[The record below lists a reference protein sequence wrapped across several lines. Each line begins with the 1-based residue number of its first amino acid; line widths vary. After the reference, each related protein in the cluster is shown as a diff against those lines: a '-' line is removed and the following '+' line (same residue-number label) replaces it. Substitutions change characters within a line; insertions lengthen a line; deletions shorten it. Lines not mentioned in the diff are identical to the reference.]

1 MIHIMMA
8 TYNGEK
14 YICEQIESILAQ
26 TYHEWKLFIS
36 DDGSNDHTIE
46 IINKYQEMYP
56 NKIFILESRNT
67 FHNAKDNFS
76 YLLKK
81 IPEAEYYTFC
91 DQDDI
96 WYENKIDKAVKTIR
110 NKKGPILYC
119 SDCEVIN
126 EKDVVIKET
135 YQNKRPVIT
144 LESQLVCGSMQG
156 CSMLFNNEL
165 KKIIEREVNN
175 AGTQMDDVIEQ
186 KIEEAGEQAERAM
199 EKESNEQ
206 IMQIHEYSETVM
218 ESMKKTH
225 DEIMF
230 LYSMLNDKH
239 TEMTSMT
246 GDLQRLAADIRNL
259 QENKSAKAGTSIRKP
274 VAESHVAQQPVMK
287 QNAVVQPMTETID
300 VQPEPEVQVNR
311 FQEIQ
316 EPEQKTEKPEIAD
329 AQGMSNDM
337 ILKLYEQ
344 GLSKVEIAKQ
354 LGRGLG
360 EVNLVIELY
369 KGDENL

>member
-1 MIHIMMA
+1 M
-8 TYNGEK
+8 T
-14 YICEQIESILAQ
+14 
-26 TYHEWKLFIS
+26 
-36 DDGSNDHTIE
+36 TIE
-46 IINKYQEMYP
+46 IILLLVGCVFMIGSFFISEKLSSSEL
-56 NKIFILESRNT
+56 NKI
-67 FHNAKDNFS
+67 
-76 YLLKK
+76 
-81 IPEAEYYTFC
+81 AELSE
-91 DQDDI
+91 D
-96 WYENKIDKAVKTIR
+96 
-110 NKKGPILYC
+110 
-119 SDCEVIN
+119 
-126 EKDVVIKET
+126 
-135 YQNKRPVIT
+135 
-144 LESQLVCGSMQG
+144 
-156 CSMLFNNEL
+156 EL

-259 QENKSAKAGTSIRKP
+259 QENMSAKAGTSIRKP

-316 EPEQKTEKPEIAD
+316 EPEQKTEKPETAD

-360 EVNLVIELY
+360 EMNLVIELY

>member
-1 MIHIMMA
+1 M
-8 TYNGEK
+8 T
-14 YICEQIESILAQ
+14 
-26 TYHEWKLFIS
+26 
-36 DDGSNDHTIE
+36 TIE
-46 IINKYQEMYP
+46 IILLLVGCVFMIGSFFISEKLSSSEL
-56 NKIFILESRNT
+56 NKI
-67 FHNAKDNFS
+67 
-76 YLLKK
+76 
-81 IPEAEYYTFC
+81 AELSE
-91 DQDDI
+91 D
-96 WYENKIDKAVKTIR
+96 
-110 NKKGPILYC
+110 
-119 SDCEVIN
+119 
-126 EKDVVIKET
+126 
-135 YQNKRPVIT
+135 
-144 LESQLVCGSMQG
+144 
-156 CSMLFNNEL
+156 EL

-186 KIEEAGEQAERAM
+186 KIEEAGEQAERVM

-259 QENKSAKAGTSIRKP
+259 QENLSAKAGTSIRKP
-274 VAESHVAQQPVMK
+274 VAESHVVQQPVMK

-316 EPEQKTEKPEIAD
+316 EPEQKTEKPETAD

>member
-1 MIHIMMA
+1 M
-8 TYNGEK
+8 T
-14 YICEQIESILAQ
+14 
-26 TYHEWKLFIS
+26 
-36 DDGSNDHTIE
+36 TIE
-46 IINKYQEMYP
+46 IILLLVGCVFMIGSFFISEKLSSSEL
-56 NKIFILESRNT
+56 NKI
-67 FHNAKDNFS
+67 
-76 YLLKK
+76 
-81 IPEAEYYTFC
+81 AELSE
-91 DQDDI
+91 D
-96 WYENKIDKAVKTIR
+96 
-110 NKKGPILYC
+110 
-119 SDCEVIN
+119 
-126 EKDVVIKET
+126 
-135 YQNKRPVIT
+135 
-144 LESQLVCGSMQG
+144 
-156 CSMLFNNEL
+156 EL

-259 QENKSAKAGTSIRKP
+259 QENLSAKAGTSIRKP
-274 VAESHVAQQPVMK
+274 VAESHVVQQPVMK

-316 EPEQKTEKPEIAD
+316 EPEQKSEKPETAD

-344 GLSKVEIAKQ
+344 GLSKGEIAKQ

>member
-1 MIHIMMA
+1 MTM
-8 TYNGEK
+8 
-14 YICEQIESILAQ
+14 
-26 TYHEWKLFIS
+26 
-36 DDGSNDHTIE
+36 IE
-46 IINKYQEMYP
+46 IILLLVGCVFMIGSFFISEKLSSSEL
-56 NKIFILESRNT
+56 NKI
-67 FHNAKDNFS
+67 
-76 YLLKK
+76 
-81 IPEAEYYTFC
+81 AELSE
-91 DQDDI
+91 D
-96 WYENKIDKAVKTIR
+96 
-110 NKKGPILYC
+110 
-119 SDCEVIN
+119 
-126 EKDVVIKET
+126 
-135 YQNKRPVIT
+135 
-144 LESQLVCGSMQG
+144 
-156 CSMLFNNEL
+156 EL

-175 AGTQMDDVIEQ
+175 AGTQMDEVIEQ

-239 TEMTSMT
+239 TE
-246 GDLQRLAADIRNL
+246 NL
-259 QENKSAKAGTSIRKP
+259 SAKAGTSIRKP
-274 VAESHVAQQPVMK
+274 VAESHVVQQPVMK

-316 EPEQKTEKPEIAD
+316 EPEQKTEKPETAD

>member
-1 MIHIMMA
+1 M
-8 TYNGEK
+8 T
-14 YICEQIESILAQ
+14 
-26 TYHEWKLFIS
+26 
-36 DDGSNDHTIE
+36 TIE
-46 IINKYQEMYP
+46 IILLLAGCVFMIGSFFISEKLSSSELD
-56 NKIFILESRNT
+56 KI
-67 FHNAKDNFS
+67 
-76 YLLKK
+76 
-81 IPEAEYYTFC
+81 AELSE
-91 DQDDI
+91 D
-96 WYENKIDKAVKTIR
+96 
-110 NKKGPILYC
+110 
-119 SDCEVIN
+119 
-126 EKDVVIKET
+126 
-135 YQNKRPVIT
+135 
-144 LESQLVCGSMQG
+144 
-156 CSMLFNNEL
+156 EL

-175 AGTQMDDVIEQ
+175 AGTQMDDVIGQ
-186 KIEEAGEQAERAM
+186 KMEEAGGQAERAM
-199 EKESNEQ
+199 EKEANEQ

-259 QENKSAKAGTSIRKP
+259 QENLSAKAGTSIRKP
-274 VAESHVAQQPVMK
+274 VAESHVVQQPVMK

-316 EPEQKTEKPEIAD
+316 EPEQKTEKPETAD
-329 AQGMSNDM
+329 ALGMSNDM

>member
-1 MIHIMMA
+1 MCFYDRKFFH
-8 TYNGEK
+8 
-14 YICEQIESILAQ
+14 QR
-26 TYHEWKLFIS
+26 KLS
-36 DDGSNDHTIE
+36 S
-46 IINKYQEMYP
+46 
-56 NKIFILESRNT
+56 S
-67 FHNAKDNFS
+67 
-76 YLLKK
+76 
-81 IPEAEYYTFC
+81 
-91 DQDDI
+91 
-96 WYENKIDKAVKTIR
+96 
-110 NKKGPILYC
+110 
-119 SDCEVIN
+119 
-126 EKDVVIKET
+126 
-135 YQNKRPVIT
+135 
-144 LESQLVCGSMQG
+144 
-156 CSMLFNNEL
+156 EL

-259 QENKSAKAGTSIRKP
+259 QENLSAKAGTSIRKP
-274 VAESHVAQQPVMK
+274 VAESHVVQQPVMK

-316 EPEQKTEKPEIAD
+316 EPEQKSEKPETAD

>member
-1 MIHIMMA
+1 MTM
-8 TYNGEK
+8 
-14 YICEQIESILAQ
+14 
-26 TYHEWKLFIS
+26 
-36 DDGSNDHTIE
+36 IE
-46 IINKYQEMYP
+46 IILLLAGCVFMIGSFFISEKLSSSEL
-56 NKIFILESRNT
+56 NKI
-67 FHNAKDNFS
+67 
-76 YLLKK
+76 
-81 IPEAEYYTFC
+81 AELSE
-91 DQDDI
+91 D
-96 WYENKIDKAVKTIR
+96 
-110 NKKGPILYC
+110 
-119 SDCEVIN
+119 
-126 EKDVVIKET
+126 
-135 YQNKRPVIT
+135 
-144 LESQLVCGSMQG
+144 
-156 CSMLFNNEL
+156 EL

-175 AGTQMDDVIEQ
+175 AGTQMDEVIEQ

-206 IMQIHEYSETVM
+206 IMQIHEYSETVK

-259 QENKSAKAGTSIRKP
+259 QENLSAKAGTSIRKP
-274 VAESHVAQQPVMK
+274 VAESHVVQQPVMK

-316 EPEQKTEKPEIAD
+316 EPEQKTEKPETAD

>member
-1 MIHIMMA
+1 MTM
-8 TYNGEK
+8 
-14 YICEQIESILAQ
+14 
-26 TYHEWKLFIS
+26 
-36 DDGSNDHTIE
+36 IE
-46 IINKYQEMYP
+46 IILLLVGCVFMIGSFFISEKLSSSEL
-56 NKIFILESRNT
+56 NKI
-67 FHNAKDNFS
+67 
-76 YLLKK
+76 
-81 IPEAEYYTFC
+81 AELSE
-91 DQDDI
+91 D
-96 WYENKIDKAVKTIR
+96 
-110 NKKGPILYC
+110 
-119 SDCEVIN
+119 
-126 EKDVVIKET
+126 
-135 YQNKRPVIT
+135 
-144 LESQLVCGSMQG
+144 
-156 CSMLFNNEL
+156 EL

-175 AGTQMDDVIEQ
+175 AGTQMDEVIGQ

-259 QENKSAKAGTSIRKP
+259 QENLSAKAGTSIRKP
-274 VAESHVAQQPVMK
+274 VAESHVVQQPVMK

-311 FQEIQ
+311 FREIQ
-316 EPEQKTEKPEIAD
+316 EPEQKTEKPETAD

>member
-1 MIHIMMA
+1 M
-8 TYNGEK
+8 T
-14 YICEQIESILAQ
+14 
-26 TYHEWKLFIS
+26 
-36 DDGSNDHTIE
+36 TIE
-46 IINKYQEMYP
+46 IILLLVGCVFMIGSFFISEKLSSSEL
-56 NKIFILESRNT
+56 NKI
-67 FHNAKDNFS
+67 
-76 YLLKK
+76 
-81 IPEAEYYTFC
+81 AELSE
-91 DQDDI
+91 D
-96 WYENKIDKAVKTIR
+96 
-110 NKKGPILYC
+110 
-119 SDCEVIN
+119 
-126 EKDVVIKET
+126 
-135 YQNKRPVIT
+135 
-144 LESQLVCGSMQG
+144 
-156 CSMLFNNEL
+156 EL

-259 QENKSAKAGTSIRKP
+259 QENMSAKAGTSIRKP

-287 QNAVVQPMTETID
+287 QNAVVQPMAETID

-316 EPEQKTEKPEIAD
+316 EPEQKTEKPETAD

>member
-1 MIHIMMA
+1 MTM
-8 TYNGEK
+8 
-14 YICEQIESILAQ
+14 
-26 TYHEWKLFIS
+26 
-36 DDGSNDHTIE
+36 IE
-46 IINKYQEMYP
+46 IILLLVGCVFMIGSFFISEKLSSSEL
-56 NKIFILESRNT
+56 NKI
-67 FHNAKDNFS
+67 
-76 YLLKK
+76 
-81 IPEAEYYTFC
+81 AELSE
-91 DQDDI
+91 D
-96 WYENKIDKAVKTIR
+96 
-110 NKKGPILYC
+110 
-119 SDCEVIN
+119 
-126 EKDVVIKET
+126 
-135 YQNKRPVIT
+135 
-144 LESQLVCGSMQG
+144 
-156 CSMLFNNEL
+156 EL

-175 AGTQMDDVIEQ
+175 AGTQMDEVIEQ

-230 LYSMLNDKH
+230 LDSMLNDKH

-259 QENKSAKAGTSIRKP
+259 QENLSAKAGTSIRKP
-274 VAESHVAQQPVMK
+274 VAESHVVQHPVMK

-316 EPEQKTEKPEIAD
+316 EPEQKTEKPETAD

>member
-1 MIHIMMA
+1 M
-8 TYNGEK
+8 T
-14 YICEQIESILAQ
+14 
-26 TYHEWKLFIS
+26 
-36 DDGSNDHTIE
+36 TIE
-46 IINKYQEMYP
+46 IILLLVGCVFMIGSFFISEKLSSSEL
-56 NKIFILESRNT
+56 NKI
-67 FHNAKDNFS
+67 
-76 YLLKK
+76 
-81 IPEAEYYTFC
+81 AELSE
-91 DQDDI
+91 D
-96 WYENKIDKAVKTIR
+96 
-110 NKKGPILYC
+110 
-119 SDCEVIN
+119 
-126 EKDVVIKET
+126 
-135 YQNKRPVIT
+135 
-144 LESQLVCGSMQG
+144 
-156 CSMLFNNEL
+156 EL

-186 KIEEAGEQAERAM
+186 KIEEAGEQAERVM

-259 QENKSAKAGTSIRKP
+259 QENMSAKAGTSIRKP

-287 QNAVVQPMTETID
+287 QIAVVQPMTETID
-300 VQPEPEVQVNR
+300 VQPEPEVQANR

-316 EPEQKTEKPEIAD
+316 EPEQKTEKPETAD

>member
-1 MIHIMMA
+1 MTM
-8 TYNGEK
+8 
-14 YICEQIESILAQ
+14 
-26 TYHEWKLFIS
+26 
-36 DDGSNDHTIE
+36 IE
-46 IINKYQEMYP
+46 IILLLVGCVFMIGSFFISEKLSSSEL
-56 NKIFILESRNT
+56 NKI
-67 FHNAKDNFS
+67 
-76 YLLKK
+76 
-81 IPEAEYYTFC
+81 AELSE
-91 DQDDI
+91 D
-96 WYENKIDKAVKTIR
+96 
-110 NKKGPILYC
+110 
-119 SDCEVIN
+119 
-126 EKDVVIKET
+126 
-135 YQNKRPVIT
+135 
-144 LESQLVCGSMQG
+144 
-156 CSMLFNNEL
+156 EL

-175 AGTQMDDVIEQ
+175 AGTQMDEVIGQ
-186 KIEEAGEQAERAM
+186 KIEEAGEKAERAM

-259 QENKSAKAGTSIRKP
+259 QENLSAKAGTSIRKP
-274 VAESHVAQQPVMK
+274 VAESHVVQQPVMK

-316 EPEQKTEKPEIAD
+316 EPEQKTEKPETAD

>member
-1 MIHIMMA
+1 M
-8 TYNGEK
+8 T
-14 YICEQIESILAQ
+14 
-26 TYHEWKLFIS
+26 
-36 DDGSNDHTIE
+36 TIE
-46 IINKYQEMYP
+46 IILLLVGCVFMIGSFFISEKLSSSEL
-56 NKIFILESRNT
+56 NKI
-67 FHNAKDNFS
+67 
-76 YLLKK
+76 
-81 IPEAEYYTFC
+81 AELSE
-91 DQDDI
+91 D
-96 WYENKIDKAVKTIR
+96 
-110 NKKGPILYC
+110 
-119 SDCEVIN
+119 
-126 EKDVVIKET
+126 
-135 YQNKRPVIT
+135 
-144 LESQLVCGSMQG
+144 
-156 CSMLFNNEL
+156 EL

-186 KIEEAGEQAERAM
+186 KIEEAGEQAGRAM

-259 QENKSAKAGTSIRKP
+259 QENLSAKAGTSIRKP
-274 VAESHVAQQPVMK
+274 VAESHVVQQPVMK

-316 EPEQKTEKPEIAD
+316 EPEQKTEKPETAD

>member
-1 MIHIMMA
+1 M
-8 TYNGEK
+8 T
-14 YICEQIESILAQ
+14 
-26 TYHEWKLFIS
+26 
-36 DDGSNDHTIE
+36 TIE
-46 IINKYQEMYP
+46 IILLLVGCVFLIGSFFISEKLSSSEL
-56 NKIFILESRNT
+56 NKI
-67 FHNAKDNFS
+67 
-76 YLLKK
+76 
-81 IPEAEYYTFC
+81 AELSE
-91 DQDDI
+91 D
-96 WYENKIDKAVKTIR
+96 
-110 NKKGPILYC
+110 
-119 SDCEVIN
+119 
-126 EKDVVIKET
+126 
-135 YQNKRPVIT
+135 
-144 LESQLVCGSMQG
+144 
-156 CSMLFNNEL
+156 EL

-259 QENKSAKAGTSIRKP
+259 QENMSAKAGTSIRKP

-316 EPEQKTEKPEIAD
+316 EPEQKTEKPETAD

>member
-1 MIHIMMA
+1 M
-8 TYNGEK
+8 T
-14 YICEQIESILAQ
+14 
-26 TYHEWKLFIS
+26 
-36 DDGSNDHTIE
+36 TIE
-46 IINKYQEMYP
+46 IILLMIGCVFMIGSFFISEKLSTSEL
-56 NKIFILESRNT
+56 NKI
-67 FHNAKDNFS
+67 
-76 YLLKK
+76 
-81 IPEAEYYTFC
+81 AELSE
-91 DQDDI
+91 D
-96 WYENKIDKAVKTIR
+96 
-110 NKKGPILYC
+110 
-119 SDCEVIN
+119 
-126 EKDVVIKET
+126 
-135 YQNKRPVIT
+135 
-144 LESQLVCGSMQG
+144 
-156 CSMLFNNEL
+156 EL

-175 AGTQMDDVIEQ
+175 AGTQMDDVISQ
-186 KIEEAGEQAERAM
+186 KVEEAGEQAERAM

-259 QENKSAKAGTSIRKP
+259 QENMQAKVTAP
-274 VAESHVAQQPVMK
+274 VAKPATEVYSVQTPVRKQPVPEMPVTEA
-287 QNAVVQPMTETID
+287 AVTQPDSDIQMVNTYEDPVVEQSINETD
-300 VQPEPEVQVNR
+300 
-311 FQEIQ
+311 
-316 EPEQKTEKPEIAD
+316 TAD
-329 AQGMSNDM
+329 ANGMSNDM

>member
-1 MIHIMMA
+1 MI
-8 TYNGEK
+8 G
-14 YICEQIESILAQ
+14 SF
-26 TYHEWKLFIS
+26 FIS
-36 DDGSNDHTIE
+36 EKLSSSE
-46 IINKYQEMYP
+46 L
-56 NKIFILESRNT
+56 NKI
-67 FHNAKDNFS
+67 
-76 YLLKK
+76 
-81 IPEAEYYTFC
+81 AELSE
-91 DQDDI
+91 D
-96 WYENKIDKAVKTIR
+96 
-110 NKKGPILYC
+110 
-119 SDCEVIN
+119 
-126 EKDVVIKET
+126 
-135 YQNKRPVIT
+135 
-144 LESQLVCGSMQG
+144 
-156 CSMLFNNEL
+156 EL

-259 QENKSAKAGTSIRKP
+259 QENLSAKAGTSIRKP
-274 VAESHVAQQPVMK
+274 VAESHVVQQPVMK

-316 EPEQKTEKPEIAD
+316 EPEQKTEKSETAD

>member
-1 MIHIMMA
+1 M
-8 TYNGEK
+8 
-14 YICEQIESILAQ
+14 
-26 TYHEWKLFIS
+26 
-36 DDGSNDHTIE
+36 
-46 IINKYQEMYP
+46 
-56 NKIFILESRNT
+56 
-67 FHNAKDNFS
+67 
-76 YLLKK
+76 
-81 IPEAEYYTFC
+81 
-91 DQDDI
+91 
-96 WYENKIDKAVKTIR
+96 
-110 NKKGPILYC
+110 
-119 SDCEVIN
+119 
-126 EKDVVIKET
+126 
-135 YQNKRPVIT
+135 
-144 LESQLVCGSMQG
+144 
-156 CSMLFNNEL
+156 
-165 KKIIEREVNN
+165 NN

-259 QENKSAKAGTSIRKP
+259 QENMSAKAGTSIRKP

-316 EPEQKTEKPEIAD
+316 EPEQKTEKPETAD

>member
-1 MIHIMMA
+1 M
-8 TYNGEK
+8 T
-14 YICEQIESILAQ
+14 
-26 TYHEWKLFIS
+26 
-36 DDGSNDHTIE
+36 TIE
-46 IINKYQEMYP
+46 IILLLVGCVFMIGSFFISEKLSSSEL
-56 NKIFILESRNT
+56 NKI
-67 FHNAKDNFS
+67 
-76 YLLKK
+76 
-81 IPEAEYYTFC
+81 AELSE
-91 DQDDI
+91 D
-96 WYENKIDKAVKTIR
+96 
-110 NKKGPILYC
+110 
-119 SDCEVIN
+119 
-126 EKDVVIKET
+126 
-135 YQNKRPVIT
+135 
-144 LESQLVCGSMQG
+144 
-156 CSMLFNNEL
+156 EL

-199 EKESNEQ
+199 EKEANEQ

-259 QENKSAKAGTSIRKP
+259 QENLSAKAGTSIRKP
-274 VAESHVAQQPVMK
+274 VAESHVVQQPVMK

-316 EPEQKTEKPEIAD
+316 EPEQKTEKPETAD

>member
-1 MIHIMMA
+1 M
-8 TYNGEK
+8 T
-14 YICEQIESILAQ
+14 
-26 TYHEWKLFIS
+26 
-36 DDGSNDHTIE
+36 TIE
-46 IINKYQEMYP
+46 IILLLVGCVFMIGSFFISEKLSSSEL
-56 NKIFILESRNT
+56 NKI
-67 FHNAKDNFS
+67 
-76 YLLKK
+76 
-81 IPEAEYYTFC
+81 AELSE
-91 DQDDI
+91 D
-96 WYENKIDKAVKTIR
+96 
-110 NKKGPILYC
+110 
-119 SDCEVIN
+119 
-126 EKDVVIKET
+126 
-135 YQNKRPVIT
+135 
-144 LESQLVCGSMQG
+144 
-156 CSMLFNNEL
+156 EL

-259 QENKSAKAGTSIRKP
+259 QENLSAKAGTSIRKP
-274 VAESHVAQQPVMK
+274 VAESHVVQQPVMK

-316 EPEQKTEKPEIAD
+316 EPEQKTEKPETAD

-337 ILKLYEQ
+337 ILKLYEH

>member
-1 MIHIMMA
+1 MTM
-8 TYNGEK
+8 
-14 YICEQIESILAQ
+14 
-26 TYHEWKLFIS
+26 
-36 DDGSNDHTIE
+36 IE
-46 IINKYQEMYP
+46 IILLLVGCVFMIGSFFISEKLSSSEL
-56 NKIFILESRNT
+56 NKI
-67 FHNAKDNFS
+67 
-76 YLLKK
+76 
-81 IPEAEYYTFC
+81 AELSE
-91 DQDDI
+91 D
-96 WYENKIDKAVKTIR
+96 
-110 NKKGPILYC
+110 
-119 SDCEVIN
+119 
-126 EKDVVIKET
+126 
-135 YQNKRPVIT
+135 
-144 LESQLVCGSMQG
+144 
-156 CSMLFNNEL
+156 EL

-175 AGTQMDDVIEQ
+175 AGTQMDEVIEQ

-199 EKESNEQ
+199 ENESNEQ

-259 QENKSAKAGTSIRKP
+259 QENLSAKAGTSIRKL
-274 VAESHVAQQPVMK
+274 VAESHVVQQPVMK

-316 EPEQKTEKPEIAD
+316 EPEQKTEKPETAD

>member
-1 MIHIMMA
+1 MTM
-8 TYNGEK
+8 
-14 YICEQIESILAQ
+14 
-26 TYHEWKLFIS
+26 
-36 DDGSNDHTIE
+36 IE
-46 IINKYQEMYP
+46 IILLLVGCVFMIGSFFISEKLSSSEL
-56 NKIFILESRNT
+56 NKI
-67 FHNAKDNFS
+67 
-76 YLLKK
+76 
-81 IPEAEYYTFC
+81 AELSE
-91 DQDDI
+91 D
-96 WYENKIDKAVKTIR
+96 
-110 NKKGPILYC
+110 
-119 SDCEVIN
+119 
-126 EKDVVIKET
+126 
-135 YQNKRPVIT
+135 
-144 LESQLVCGSMQG
+144 
-156 CSMLFNNEL
+156 EL

-175 AGTQMDDVIEQ
+175 AGTQMDEVIEQ

-259 QENKSAKAGTSIRKP
+259 QENLSAKAGTSIRKP
-274 VAESHVAQQPVMK
+274 VAESHVVQQLVMK

-316 EPEQKTEKPEIAD
+316 EPEQKTEKPETAD

>member
-1 MIHIMMA
+1 MA
-8 TYNGEK
+8 
-14 YICEQIESILAQ
+14 C
-26 TYHEWKLFIS
+26 IS
-36 DDGSNDHTIE
+36 ED
-46 IINKYQEMYP
+46 
-56 NKIFILESRNT
+56 
-67 FHNAKDNFS
+67 
-76 YLLKK
+76 
-81 IPEAEYYTFC
+81 
-91 DQDDI
+91 
-96 WYENKIDKAVKTIR
+96 
-110 NKKGPILYC
+110 
-119 SDCEVIN
+119 
-126 EKDVVIKET
+126 
-135 YQNKRPVIT
+135 
-144 LESQLVCGSMQG
+144 
-156 CSMLFNNEL
+156 EL

-175 AGTQMDDVIEQ
+175 AGTQMDEVIEQ

-259 QENKSAKAGTSIRKP
+259 QENLSAKAGTSIRKP
-274 VAESHVAQQPVMK
+274 VAESHVVQQPVMK

-316 EPEQKTEKPEIAD
+316 EPEQKTEKPETAD

>member
-1 MIHIMMA
+1 M
-8 TYNGEK
+8 T
-14 YICEQIESILAQ
+14 
-26 TYHEWKLFIS
+26 
-36 DDGSNDHTIE
+36 TIE
-46 IINKYQEMYP
+46 IILLLAGCVFMIGSFFISEKLSSSELD
-56 NKIFILESRNT
+56 KI
-67 FHNAKDNFS
+67 
-76 YLLKK
+76 
-81 IPEAEYYTFC
+81 AELSE
-91 DQDDI
+91 D
-96 WYENKIDKAVKTIR
+96 
-110 NKKGPILYC
+110 
-119 SDCEVIN
+119 
-126 EKDVVIKET
+126 
-135 YQNKRPVIT
+135 
-144 LESQLVCGSMQG
+144 
-156 CSMLFNNEL
+156 EL

-175 AGTQMDDVIEQ
+175 AGTQMDEVIEQ

-259 QENKSAKAGTSIRKP
+259 QENLSAKAGTSIRKP
-274 VAESHVAQQPVMK
+274 VAESHVVQQPVMK

-316 EPEQKTEKPEIAD
+316 ELEQKTEKPETAD

>member
-1 MIHIMMA
+1 M
-8 TYNGEK
+8 T
-14 YICEQIESILAQ
+14 
-26 TYHEWKLFIS
+26 
-36 DDGSNDHTIE
+36 TIE
-46 IINKYQEMYP
+46 IILLLVGCVFMIGSFFISEKLSSSEL
-56 NKIFILESRNT
+56 NKI
-67 FHNAKDNFS
+67 
-76 YLLKK
+76 
-81 IPEAEYYTFC
+81 AELSE
-91 DQDDI
+91 D
-96 WYENKIDKAVKTIR
+96 
-110 NKKGPILYC
+110 
-119 SDCEVIN
+119 
-126 EKDVVIKET
+126 
-135 YQNKRPVIT
+135 
-144 LESQLVCGSMQG
+144 
-156 CSMLFNNEL
+156 EL

-259 QENKSAKAGTSIRKP
+259 QENMSAKAGTSIRKP

-287 QNAVVQPMTETID
+287 QNEVVQPMTETID

-316 EPEQKTEKPEIAD
+316 EPEQKTEKPETAD

>member
-1 MIHIMMA
+1 MTM
-8 TYNGEK
+8 
-14 YICEQIESILAQ
+14 
-26 TYHEWKLFIS
+26 
-36 DDGSNDHTIE
+36 IE
-46 IINKYQEMYP
+46 IILLLVGCVFMIGSFFISEKLSSSEL
-56 NKIFILESRNT
+56 NKI
-67 FHNAKDNFS
+67 
-76 YLLKK
+76 
-81 IPEAEYYTFC
+81 AELSE
-91 DQDDI
+91 D
-96 WYENKIDKAVKTIR
+96 
-110 NKKGPILYC
+110 
-119 SDCEVIN
+119 
-126 EKDVVIKET
+126 
-135 YQNKRPVIT
+135 
-144 LESQLVCGSMQG
+144 
-156 CSMLFNNEL
+156 EL

-175 AGTQMDDVIEQ
+175 AGTQMDEVIGQ
-186 KIEEAGEQAERAM
+186 KIEEAGGQAERAM

-259 QENKSAKAGTSIRKP
+259 QENLSAKAGTSIRKP
-274 VAESHVAQQPVMK
+274 VAESHVVQQPVMK
-287 QNAVVQPMTETID
+287 QNAVVQLMTETID
-300 VQPEPEVQVNR
+300 VQPEPEVKVNR

-316 EPEQKTEKPEIAD
+316 EPEQKTEKPETAD

>member
-1 MIHIMMA
+1 M
-8 TYNGEK
+8 T
-14 YICEQIESILAQ
+14 
-26 TYHEWKLFIS
+26 
-36 DDGSNDHTIE
+36 TIE
-46 IINKYQEMYP
+46 IILLLAGCVFMIGSFFISEKLSSSELD
-56 NKIFILESRNT
+56 KI
-67 FHNAKDNFS
+67 
-76 YLLKK
+76 
-81 IPEAEYYTFC
+81 AELSE
-91 DQDDI
+91 D
-96 WYENKIDKAVKTIR
+96 
-110 NKKGPILYC
+110 
-119 SDCEVIN
+119 
-126 EKDVVIKET
+126 
-135 YQNKRPVIT
+135 
-144 LESQLVCGSMQG
+144 
-156 CSMLFNNEL
+156 EL

-175 AGTQMDDVIEQ
+175 AGTQMDEVIEQ

-259 QENKSAKAGTSIRKP
+259 QENLSAKAGTSIRKP
-274 VAESHVAQQPVMK
+274 VAESHVVQQPVMK

-300 VQPEPEVQVNR
+300 VQPEPEVQGNR

-316 EPEQKTEKPEIAD
+316 EPEQKTEKPETAD

>member
-1 MIHIMMA
+1 M
-8 TYNGEK
+8 T
-14 YICEQIESILAQ
+14 
-26 TYHEWKLFIS
+26 
-36 DDGSNDHTIE
+36 TIE
-46 IINKYQEMYP
+46 IILLLAGCVFMIGSFFISEKLSSSELD
-56 NKIFILESRNT
+56 KI
-67 FHNAKDNFS
+67 
-76 YLLKK
+76 
-81 IPEAEYYTFC
+81 AELSE
-91 DQDDI
+91 D
-96 WYENKIDKAVKTIR
+96 
-110 NKKGPILYC
+110 
-119 SDCEVIN
+119 
-126 EKDVVIKET
+126 
-135 YQNKRPVIT
+135 
-144 LESQLVCGSMQG
+144 
-156 CSMLFNNEL
+156 EL

-199 EKESNEQ
+199 EKEANEQ

-259 QENKSAKAGTSIRKP
+259 QENLSAKAGTSIRKP
-274 VAESHVAQQPVMK
+274 VAESHVVQQPVMK

-316 EPEQKTEKPEIAD
+316 EPEQKTEKPETAD

>member
-1 MIHIMMA
+1 M
-8 TYNGEK
+8 T
-14 YICEQIESILAQ
+14 
-26 TYHEWKLFIS
+26 
-36 DDGSNDHTIE
+36 TIE
-46 IINKYQEMYP
+46 IILLLVGCVFMIGSFFISEKLSSSEL
-56 NKIFILESRNT
+56 NKI
-67 FHNAKDNFS
+67 
-76 YLLKK
+76 
-81 IPEAEYYTFC
+81 AELSE
-91 DQDDI
+91 D
-96 WYENKIDKAVKTIR
+96 
-110 NKKGPILYC
+110 
-119 SDCEVIN
+119 
-126 EKDVVIKET
+126 
-135 YQNKRPVIT
+135 
-144 LESQLVCGSMQG
+144 
-156 CSMLFNNEL
+156 EL

-186 KIEEAGEQAERAM
+186 KIEEAGEQAERVM

-259 QENKSAKAGTSIRKP
+259 QENLSAKAGTSIRKP
-274 VAESHVAQQPVMK
+274 VAESHVVQQPVMK

-300 VQPEPEVQVNR
+300 VQPEPKVQVNR

-316 EPEQKTEKPEIAD
+316 EPEQKTEKPETAD

>member
-1 MIHIMMA
+1 M
-8 TYNGEK
+8 T
-14 YICEQIESILAQ
+14 
-26 TYHEWKLFIS
+26 
-36 DDGSNDHTIE
+36 TIE
-46 IINKYQEMYP
+46 IILLLIGCVFMIGSFFISEKLSTSEL
-56 NKIFILESRNT
+56 NKI
-67 FHNAKDNFS
+67 
-76 YLLKK
+76 
-81 IPEAEYYTFC
+81 AELSE
-91 DQDDI
+91 D
-96 WYENKIDKAVKTIR
+96 
-110 NKKGPILYC
+110 
-119 SDCEVIN
+119 
-126 EKDVVIKET
+126 
-135 YQNKRPVIT
+135 
-144 LESQLVCGSMQG
+144 
-156 CSMLFNNEL
+156 EL

-175 AGTQMDDVIEQ
+175 AGTQMDDVISQ
-186 KIEEAGEQAERAM
+186 KVEEAGEQAERAM

-259 QENKSAKAGTSIRKP
+259 QENMQAKVTVSAAKPATEVYSAQTPVRK
-274 VAESHVAQQPVMK
+274 QPVPEMP
-287 QNAVVQPMTETID
+287 VTETA
-300 VQPEPEVQVNR
+300 VTQPDS
-311 FQEIQ
+311 EIQ
-316 EPEQKTEKPEIAD
+316 MVNTYEDPVVEQSINETDTAD
-329 AQGMSNDM
+329 ANGMSNDM

>member
-1 MIHIMMA
+1 M
-8 TYNGEK
+8 T
-14 YICEQIESILAQ
+14 
-26 TYHEWKLFIS
+26 
-36 DDGSNDHTIE
+36 TIE
-46 IINKYQEMYP
+46 IILLLVGCVFMIGSFFISEKLSSSEL
-56 NKIFILESRNT
+56 NKI
-67 FHNAKDNFS
+67 
-76 YLLKK
+76 
-81 IPEAEYYTFC
+81 AELSE
-91 DQDDI
+91 D
-96 WYENKIDKAVKTIR
+96 
-110 NKKGPILYC
+110 
-119 SDCEVIN
+119 
-126 EKDVVIKET
+126 
-135 YQNKRPVIT
+135 
-144 LESQLVCGSMQG
+144 
-156 CSMLFNNEL
+156 EL

-186 KIEEAGEQAERAM
+186 KIEEAGEQAERVM

-246 GDLQRLAADIRNL
+246 GDLQRLAADIRNS
-259 QENKSAKAGTSIRKP
+259 QENMSAKAGTSIRKP

-287 QNAVVQPMTETID
+287 QNADVQPMTETID
-300 VQPEPEVQVNR
+300 VQPEPEVQVSR

-316 EPEQKTEKPEIAD
+316 EPEQKTEKPETAD

>member
-1 MIHIMMA
+1 M
-8 TYNGEK
+8 T
-14 YICEQIESILAQ
+14 
-26 TYHEWKLFIS
+26 
-36 DDGSNDHTIE
+36 TIE
-46 IINKYQEMYP
+46 IILLLVGCVFMIGSFFISEKLSSSEL
-56 NKIFILESRNT
+56 NKI
-67 FHNAKDNFS
+67 
-76 YLLKK
+76 
-81 IPEAEYYTFC
+81 AELSE
-91 DQDDI
+91 D
-96 WYENKIDKAVKTIR
+96 
-110 NKKGPILYC
+110 
-119 SDCEVIN
+119 
-126 EKDVVIKET
+126 
-135 YQNKRPVIT
+135 
-144 LESQLVCGSMQG
+144 
-156 CSMLFNNEL
+156 EL

-175 AGTQMDDVIEQ
+175 AGTQMDEVIEQ

-259 QENKSAKAGTSIRKP
+259 QENMSAKAGTPIRKP
-274 VAESHVAQQPVMK
+274 VAESNVAQQPVMK

-316 EPEQKTEKPEIAD
+316 EPEQKTEKPETAD

>member
-1 MIHIMMA
+1 M
-8 TYNGEK
+8 T
-14 YICEQIESILAQ
+14 
-26 TYHEWKLFIS
+26 
-36 DDGSNDHTIE
+36 TIE
-46 IINKYQEMYP
+46 IILLLAGCVFMIGSFFISEKLSSSEL
-56 NKIFILESRNT
+56 NKI
-67 FHNAKDNFS
+67 
-76 YLLKK
+76 
-81 IPEAEYYTFC
+81 AELSE
-91 DQDDI
+91 D
-96 WYENKIDKAVKTIR
+96 
-110 NKKGPILYC
+110 
-119 SDCEVIN
+119 
-126 EKDVVIKET
+126 
-135 YQNKRPVIT
+135 
-144 LESQLVCGSMQG
+144 
-156 CSMLFNNEL
+156 EL

-175 AGTQMDDVIEQ
+175 AGTQMDDVIGQ
-186 KIEEAGEQAERAM
+186 KMEEAGGQAERAM
-199 EKESNEQ
+199 EKEANEQ

-259 QENKSAKAGTSIRKP
+259 QENMSAKAGTSIRKP

>member
-1 MIHIMMA
+1 MTMLEIILLLVGCVFMI
-8 TYNGEK
+8 G
-14 YICEQIESILAQ
+14 SF
-26 TYHEWKLFIS
+26 FIS
-36 DDGSNDHTIE
+36 EKLSSSE
-46 IINKYQEMYP
+46 L
-56 NKIFILESRNT
+56 NKI
-67 FHNAKDNFS
+67 
-76 YLLKK
+76 
-81 IPEAEYYTFC
+81 AELSE
-91 DQDDI
+91 D
-96 WYENKIDKAVKTIR
+96 
-110 NKKGPILYC
+110 
-119 SDCEVIN
+119 
-126 EKDVVIKET
+126 
-135 YQNKRPVIT
+135 
-144 LESQLVCGSMQG
+144 
-156 CSMLFNNEL
+156 EL

-175 AGTQMDDVIEQ
+175 AGTQMDEVIEQ

-259 QENKSAKAGTSIRKP
+259 QENLSAKAGTSIRKP
-274 VAESHVAQQPVMK
+274 VAESHVVQQPVMK

-316 EPEQKTEKPEIAD
+316 ELEQKTEKPETAD

>member
-1 MIHIMMA
+1 M
-8 TYNGEK
+8 T
-14 YICEQIESILAQ
+14 
-26 TYHEWKLFIS
+26 
-36 DDGSNDHTIE
+36 TIE
-46 IINKYQEMYP
+46 IILLLVGCVFMIGSFFITEKLSSSEL
-56 NKIFILESRNT
+56 NKI
-67 FHNAKDNFS
+67 
-76 YLLKK
+76 
-81 IPEAEYYTFC
+81 AELSE
-91 DQDDI
+91 D
-96 WYENKIDKAVKTIR
+96 
-110 NKKGPILYC
+110 
-119 SDCEVIN
+119 
-126 EKDVVIKET
+126 
-135 YQNKRPVIT
+135 
-144 LESQLVCGSMQG
+144 
-156 CSMLFNNEL
+156 EL

-186 KIEEAGEQAERAM
+186 KIEEAGEQAERVM

-259 QENKSAKAGTSIRKP
+259 QENMSAKAGTSIRKP

-316 EPEQKTEKPEIAD
+316 EPEQKTEKPETAD